1 MISRLNTPTGQVAV
15 GVGVGVGAL
24 VAWWAWRRSTANQL
38 PTKWEEVGVVSKL
51 NVYPLKSG
59 RPVSVSEADATE
71 RGLSADG
78 ALDRSFLVMKKDGP
92 LLTGRQVPKLT
103 RVAISFKGHKVTFE
117 SPDNPAGP
125 IEVDLELVAK
135 EAKVVELIVFGA
147 NAKGLDCGDE
157 VAAWMSQAV
166 SAGETPVRLLYN
178 GEDPLTQ
185 RCARRAPYYDF
196 RHIRDSDKV
205 TYADTCA
212 YMLASESSLVDLNA
226 RLAEPVTIDWFRA
239 NVVVQGSAAYD
250 EDDWAFVRF
259 GGEGEQSVV
268 LRRLKPC
275 DRCIFTTVDP
285 YRGCKTADQEPMT
298 TLRKYRLL
306 DGPEKLAKAWSIK
319 PVFGSHMGIDVC
331 GKVKVGDKVWVARA
345 SSNPRWH
352 F

>member
-1 MISRLNTPTGQVAV
+1 MRINTPTGQVAV

-24 VAWWAWRRSTANQL
+24 LAWWAYRRSTANQL
-38 PTKWEEVGVVSKL
+38 PTRWEEVGVVSRL

-59 RPVSVSEADATE
+59 RPVSVAEAEATE
-71 RGLSADG
+71 RGLATDG
-78 ALDRSFLVMKKDGP
+78 ILDRSFLVKKKDG
-92 LLTGRQVPKLT
+92 LLMTGRQLPKLT
-103 RVAISFKGHKVTFE
+103 RVTINVKGHKATFE
-117 SPDNPAGP
+117 SPDNPAS
-125 IEVDLELVAK
+125 IEVDLEKVAK
-135 EAKVVELIVFGA
+135 EGKVVELIVFGA

-166 SAGETPVRLLYN
+166 SEGKTEVRLLYN
-178 GEDPLTQ
+178 GDDILT
-185 RCARRAPYYDF
+185 RRAARRAPYYDF
-196 RHIRDSDKV
+196 KHIRDSDKV

-212 YMLASESSLVDLNA
+212 YMLASESSLADLNG

-239 NVVVQGSAAYD
+239 NVVVKGSAAYD
-250 EDDWAFVRF
+250 EDDWAFVRI
-259 GGEGEQSVV
+259 GGEGEGGVV

-285 YRGCKTADQEPMT
+285 YKGCKTADQEPMT

-306 DGPEKLAKAWSIK
+306 NSPEKLAKAWEIK

-331 GKVKVGDKVWVARA
+331 GTVKVGDKIWVARA
-345 SSNPRWH
+345 SSNPKWS